1 MKKRDSSAGKSHDM
15 LLGVLSDSHGD
26 ADATRLALDLLAAR
40 GATTFIHCGDV
51 CGERVLDQLAGHN
64 AHFVWGNCDD
74 PSPLLRTYVKQLGLP
89 WPSGPLHLEL
99 AGQRI
104 GVFHGHEREFRAAL
118 QSPDLDLIFFG
129 HTHRF
134 EDNNKGGVRA
144 INPGALFRANPRTC
158 ALMNLTTGHV
168 TFLTLDGRELA

>member
-1 MKKRDSSAGKSHDM
+1 MKKRDQSAMHKDAT

-26 ADATRLALDLLAAR
+26 SAATRQALKLLTDR

-51 CGERVLDQLAGHN
+51 CGERVLDELAGHD

-74 PSPLLRTYVKQLGLP
+74 PSPLLRNYVKHLGLP
-89 WPSGPLHLEL
+89 WPNGPLKLDL

-104 GVFHGHEREFRAAL
+104 AVFHGHEREFRAAL
-118 QSPDLDLIFFG
+118 QDPALDLIFFG
-129 HTHRF
+129 HTHRY

-158 ALMNLTTGHV
+158 ALMNLTTGRA